1 MRVSILVL
9 ATVLLAGCASERT
22 QIRLSDDD
30 RMNAFLEDVRDD
42 VEEHAWERV
51 LEAADNKHHS
61 VQVLEM
67 GMSEPQYVAELFGL
81 HMVDNNIGGG
91 EPIEW
96 DHLRRINALRFETLE
111 ASAPHEWIARGHVE
125 LDGGER
131 LDVEA
136 IITQREGAYRLSGAV
151 G

>member
-1 MRVSILVL
+1 M
-9 ATVLLAGCASERT
+9 
-22 QIRLSDDD
+22 
-30 RMNAFLEDVRDD
+30 
-42 VEEHAWERV
+42 
-51 LEAADNKHHS
+51 
-61 VQVLEM
+61 
-67 GMSEPQYVAELFGL
+67 AELFGL

-111 ASAPHEWIARGHVE
+111 ASAPREWVARGYVV
-125 LDGGER
+125 LDGEEQ

-136 IITQREGAYRLSGAV
+136 IITQREDAYRLSGAV

>member
-1 MRVSILVL
+1 MRISILLL
-9 ATVLLAGCASERT
+9 ATVLLAGCASQRA

-30 RMNAFLEDVRDD
+30 RMNVFLEDVRDD

-51 LEAADNKHHS
+51 LAAADTAHYR

-67 GMSEPQYVAELFGL
+67 GMSEPQYVAELLGL

-111 ASAPHEWIARGHVE
+111 ASAPREWVARGHVE
-125 LDGGER
+125 LEGGER

-136 IITQREGAYRLSGAV
+136 IIRQREGDFRLSGAV